1 MKDVYQILEQ
11 KQADLDRVRCE
22 IESLRLVAPLLSE
35 DATQETIKKPTSAE
49 KPIEK
54 GSEATGT
61 GSLFSSISSR
71 LRK

>member
-11 KQADLDRVRCE
+11 KEADLDRIRCE
-22 IESLRLVAPLLSE
+22 IESLRLVAPLLS
-35 DATQETIKKPTSAE
+35 DDTQETIKKPTSAE